1 LEKVA
6 ILNKALNVL
15 RDSLN
20 LSPATSIR
28 TESFTELNEKTAS
41 DTTLQLKIIKNSTG
55 KYSDGSIENKLAG
68 KSFITE
74 VRKTVEP
81 RFLKSAI
88 SYLQTIKSKFPDL
101 NLLII
106 STFFGPGSRALC
118 RDEGVSYI
126 DTFGNV
132 GIFLEDILILK
143 ESQESPKRD
152 RKELKFLF
160 SPKSTRILRILLENP
175 GKRWILNE
183 LAIAANISLGGTYN
197 VIKKLADEL
206 YLEQTQKGV
215 YLINPAG
222 LLDKWCSVYLITK
235 INKIDSFY
243 LSESVYKAL
252 IQRLADVAKKGNYR
266 YAFTLFAG
274 ANFIIPYVHTPHV
287 HLYLIGD
294 TEKFI
299 EESKLKAV
307 DSGGNVHIIK
317 PYDEGVLNPIQEVEG
332 VKIVG
337 NIQLYLDLLNYPARG
352 KEQAKVLREKYIDF

>member
-1 LEKVA
+1 M
-6 ILNKALNVL
+6 
-15 RDSLN
+15 
-20 LSPATSIR
+20 
-28 TESFTELNEKTAS
+28 
-41 DTTLQLKIIKNSTG
+41 
-55 KYSDGSIENKLAG
+55 
-68 KSFITE
+68 
-74 VRKTVEP
+74 
-81 RFLKSAI
+81 KSAI

-106 STFFGPGSRALC
+106 STYFGPGSRALC

-132 GIFLEDILILK
+132 GIFLKDVLILK

-160 SPKSTRILRILLENP
+160 SPKSTRIIRIMLENP

-222 LLDKWCSVYLITK
+222 LLEKWGSVYIITK
-235 INKIDSFY
+235 ANKIDSFY
-243 LSESVYKAL
+243 LSEGVYKAL
-252 IQRLADVAKKGNYR
+252 IQRLAAVAEKGNYS

-274 ANFIIPYVHTPHV
+274 TSFIIPYVHTPHV
-287 HLYLIGD
+287 HLYLTGD
-294 TEKFI
+294 IEKFA
-299 EESKLKAV
+299 EEAKLKAV
-307 DSGGNVHIIK
+307 DSGANVHIVI
-317 PYDEGVLNPIQEVEG
+317 PYDEGVINPIQSFEG

-337 NIQLYLDLLNYPARG
+337 NIQLYMDLLNYPSRG
-352 KEQAKVLREKYIDF
+352 KEQAIVLRDKFISF